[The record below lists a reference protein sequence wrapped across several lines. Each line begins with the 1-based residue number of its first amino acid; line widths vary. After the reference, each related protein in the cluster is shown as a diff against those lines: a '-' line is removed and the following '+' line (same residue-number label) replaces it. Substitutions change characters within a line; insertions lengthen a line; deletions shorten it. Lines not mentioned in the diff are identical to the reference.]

1 MYQPNNEIIRSA
13 ERDFQFDGNA
23 FGRSID
29 QLETENKR
37 SYDNYLAEQERTYKE
52 TEDLYDIQKRE
63 TDSLNDG
70 LKGLSGQDQL
80 YYQQSIIEERDKLAS
95 IYKNIHSKGDYR
107 SPEIQAELYALKTR
121 LSDKRN
127 AIDTFHQ
134 EAQAVN
140 SLLKDNPSTKTGE
153 VTAYLNAQMQLP
165 PDKRDKNIVEKVQT
179 DPLFFNAYDYAA
191 SVIKGR
197 EKSNKE
203 IQKENKDLILNYDA
217 EFTPDLEEYD
227 AASGEFKFNPSDSL
241 VEDLLAKDKRFYNA
255 MKGMIPATQARKLVD
270 SGNDGLLEDA
280 VKDQAKEYLKTVKGF
295 EAKLKQTGKTV
306 KSWNYYK
313 PTSTDSK
320 KKDEEQEVAAIQ
332 QRLNNSDIRAF
343 DDYLGTH
350 WKEFQY
356 EFDDERKPI
365 AIIASYEGDHPSR
378 KGKKITKKQIIDI
391 DPEDKG
397 SVAQALN
404 IIKRFNYTDKDNVT
418 AKPLSAP
425 ETKKK
430 TKGRFDV
437 SK

>member
-13 ERDFQFDGNA
+13 ERDYRYTDNA
-23 FGRSID
+23 FQNSID
-29 QLETENKR
+29 RIDTEEKR
-37 SYDNYLAEQERTYKE
+37 QYDNYLAEQERTYKE

-107 SPEIQAELYALKTR
+107 SPEVQAELYALKTR

-134 EAQAVN
+134 QAQAVN
-140 SLLKDNPSTKTGE
+140 GFLKDNASTKTGE
-153 VTAYLNAQMQLP
+153 VTSYLNAQMQLP
-165 PDKRDKNIVEKVQT
+165 PDKRDKDLLEKVQN

-191 SVIKGR
+191 SVIKKR

-203 IQKENKDLILNYDA
+203 IQKETKDLILNYDA

-227 AASGEFKFNPSDSL
+227 ATTGEFKFNPSDSI
-241 VEDLLAKDKRFYNA
+241 VDGLLSDRRFYNS
-255 MKGMIPATQARKLVD
+255 MKGMIPADKAKKLVD

-280 VKDQAKEYLKTVKGF
+280 IKDQAKEYLKTVKGH
-295 EAKLKQTGKTV
+295 EAKLTQKAKTV

-313 PTSTDSK
+313 PTSTDAK
-320 KKDEEQEVAAIQ
+320 KQSEEQEVAAIQ

-350 WKEFQY
+350 WKNFQY
-356 EFDDERKPI
+356 EFDDEGKPV
-365 AIIASYEGDHPSR
+365 AIIAEYEGDHPSR
-378 KGKKITKKQIIDI
+378 KGKKIAKKQIIDI
-391 DPEDKG
+391 NPEDVG

-404 IIKRFNYTDKDNVT
+404 IIKRFNYTDKDNVS

-425 ETKKK
+425 EAKKK
-430 TKGRFDV
+430 SKGRFDV
-437 SK
+437 QK